1 LEFIH
6 INSRK
11 EVVDM
16 LKGKCKL
23 LKIYISESSK
33 YKSHNLTNALIAKFK
48 EIGMAGATV
57 SRGIEGYGQSKAIHS
72 MKVLDLSSSLPI
84 IIELV
89 DTCEKIEQAITIA
102 KEMVNEGLIITAEV
116 DVIKNGKE

>member
-1 LEFIH
+1 
-6 INSRK
+6 
-11 EVVDM
+11 M

-33 YKSHNLTNALIAKFK
+33 YKSHNLTNALISKFK
-48 EIGMAGATV
+48 EIGMTGATV

-89 DTCEKIEQAITIA
+89 DTYDKIEEAILIA
-102 KEMVNEGLIITAEV
+102 KEMVNEGLIITADV
-116 DVIKNGKE
+116 DVIKHGKE

>member
-1 LEFIH
+1 
-6 INSRK
+6 
-11 EVVDM
+11 M
-16 LKGKCKL
+16 LRGKCKL

-33 YKSHNLTNALIAKFK
+33 YKSHNLTNALIVKFK
-48 EIGMAGATV
+48 EIGMAGVTV

-89 DTCEKIEQAITIA
+89 DTCEKIEQAICIA
-102 KEMVNEGLIITAEV
+102 KEMVNEGLIITADV

>member
-1 LEFIH
+1 
-6 INSRK
+6 
-11 EVVDM
+11 M
-16 LKGKCKL
+16 LKGKCRL

-48 EIGMAGATV
+48 EIGMAGVTV

-89 DTCEKIEQAITIA
+89 DTCEKIEQAIEIA

-116 DVIKNGKE
+116 DAIKNGKD

>member
-1 LEFIH
+1 
-6 INSRK
+6 
-11 EVVDM
+11 M
-16 LKGKCKL
+16 LKGRCKL

-33 YKSHNLTNALIAKFK
+33 YKSHSLTNALISKFK
-48 EIGMAGATV
+48 ENGMAGATV
-57 SRGIEGYGQSKAIHS
+57 SRGIEGYGQSRAMHT

-89 DTCEKIEQAITIA
+89 DTIEKIEQAILIA
-102 KEMVNEGLIITAEV
+102 KGMVNEGLIITAEV

>member
-1 LEFIH
+1 
-6 INSRK
+6 
-11 EVVDM
+11 M
-16 LKGKCKL
+16 LKGKCKI

-33 YKSHNLTNALIAKFK
+33 YKSHSLTNALISKFK
-48 EIGMAGATV
+48 EIGMVGVTV
-57 SRGIEGYGQSKAIHS
+57 SRGIEGYGQSKAVHS

-89 DTCEKIEQAITIA
+89 DTFEKIEEAILIS
-102 KEMVNEGLIITAEV
+102 KEMVQEGLIICSEV

>member
-1 LEFIH
+1 
-6 INSRK
+6 
-11 EVVDM
+11 M

-84 IIELV
+84 VIELV
-89 DTCEKIEQAITIA
+89 DTYEMIEQAILIA
-102 KEMVNEGLIITAEV
+102 KEMVNEGLIVTADVEV
-116 DVIKNGKE
+116 VKNGKE

>member
-1 LEFIH
+1 
-6 INSRK
+6 
-11 EVVDM
+11 M
-16 LKGKCKL
+16 LCGRCKL

-33 YKSHNLTNALIAKFK
+33 YKSHNLTNALISKFK
-48 EIGMAGATV
+48 ELGMAGVTV
-57 SRGIEGYGQSKAIHS
+57 SRGIEGYGQSKALHT

-89 DTCEKIEQAITIA
+89 DTFDKIEQAIIIA

-116 DVIKNGKE
+116 DIIKNGKE